1 MSLTSQKLQI
11 EAKIN
16 AVKKEK
22 VSVDYTADMYLANLL
37 SFLDTTVDEAGDLQ
51 ADKIEHAA
59 AGLVRNIRKYQELTK
74 EEKRLTDLL

>member
-1 MSLTSQKLQI
+1 MSLTSQRIHI

-22 VSVDYTADMYLANLL
+22 VSVDFGADMYLANLL
-37 SFLDTTVDEAGDLQ
+37 SLLDTTVEEAGDLD
-51 ADKIEHAA
+51 ADKIEYAA